1 MREVRELI
9 ERAAGLHERIAEDVP
24 QIKRGMV
31 WCTVCGRSQ
40 EVDGADCLR
49 HGWPVCHGFT
59 MTIDSPEER
68 SARAKEQETR
78 G

>member
-1 MREVRELI
+1 MGEVRELI

-31 WCTVCGRSQ
+31 WCTVCSRSQ
-40 EVDGADCLR
+40 KVDGADCLR
-49 HGWPVCHGFT
+49 HGWPKCHGLT

-68 SARAKEQETR
+68 ALRAKEETPDA
-78 G
+78 